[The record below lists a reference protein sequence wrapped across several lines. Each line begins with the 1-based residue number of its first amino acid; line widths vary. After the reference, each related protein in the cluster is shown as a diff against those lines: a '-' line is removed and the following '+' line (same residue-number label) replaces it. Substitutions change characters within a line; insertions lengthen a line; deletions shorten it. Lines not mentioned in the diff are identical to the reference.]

1 MDKADRVRAC
11 YLHACLRFV
20 TRQDMTNTSLRVRF
34 GVEEQ
39 NRSTVSRLIREA
51 VEAGAIVPADPGAA
65 PKLMRY
71 LPFWASG
78 PREGRA

>member
-1 MDKADRVRAC
+1 MSSERSRD
-11 YLHACLRFV
+11 YLVSLTHALCA
-20 TRQDMTNTSLRVRF
+20 SP
-34 GVEEQ
+34 
-39 NRSTVSRLIREA
+39 RESEW
-51 VEAGAIVPADPGAA
+51 VGFKAGAIVPADPGAA

>member
-1 MDKADRVRAC
+1 
-11 YLHACLRFV
+11 
-20 TRQDMTNTSLRVRF
+20 VRF

-78 PREGRA
+78 PKEGRA